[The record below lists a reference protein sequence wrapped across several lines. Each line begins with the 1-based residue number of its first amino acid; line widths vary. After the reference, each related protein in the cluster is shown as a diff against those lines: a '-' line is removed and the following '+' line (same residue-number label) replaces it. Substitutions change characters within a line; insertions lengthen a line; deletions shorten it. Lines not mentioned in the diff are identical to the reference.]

1 MGAAL
6 PRALRASRS
15 CSAWVQRRV
24 NRSTLV
30 SHRRD
35 PNSITVVLQTR
46 LELPTSAATAW
57 RLLTD
62 TEAWLQ
68 WGPSVR
74 AVDAPA
80 RLIGPGSCG
89 RVQTVMGVWLPF
101 EITRWRPGREWAWRV
116 AGIPA
121 TGHIVA
127 PLAPSRCR
135 VTFTIPPWAP
145 FYLPVCRV
153 ALRRLHGLA
162 MKSDEGQQ
170 QR

>member
-1 MGAAL
+1 M
-6 PRALRASRS
+6 
-15 CSAWVQRRV
+15 
-24 NRSTLV
+24 
-30 SHRRD
+30 
-35 PNSITVVLQTR
+35 LQTR

-62 TEAWLQ
+62 TEAWPH

-74 AVDAPA
+74 TVDAPA

-89 RVQTVMGVWLPF
+89 RVQTVVGVWLPF

-121 TGHIVA
+121 TGHIVT

-135 VTFTIPPWAP
+135 VTFTIPSWAP
-145 FYLPVCRV
+145 FYLPVCRR
-153 ALRRLHGLA
+153 ALHRLHGLA
-162 MKSDEGQQ
+162 MKSDEGRQ